1 LLAGFSVFHLRV
13 RPNGYDSGGVWR
25 YSDSM
30 EPPEKRPLWAQIGDY
45 ASLGVA
51 LPATTV
57 TGYFLGVLLDHLFGT
72 HFLYI
77 VFLLVGIV
85 AGFFEIYRVVSRNSP

>member
-1 LLAGFSVFHLRV
+1 MGKPMAP
-13 RPNGYDSGGVWR
+13 PNKKSA
-25 YSDSM
+25 
-30 EPPEKRPLWAQIGDY
+30 WAQVGQY

-72 HFLYI
+72 HFLYL
-77 VFLLVGIV
+77 VFLILGIA
-85 AGFFEIYRVVSRNSP
+85 AGFLELYRVVSRNS